1 MELDIIIL
9 GAGESGVGAACLAK
23 QKGYKVFVSEKNII
37 NSKFKK
43 ILRKNKIA
51 FEEGKHSANKV
62 LNANEIIKSPGIPN
76 ESILIQKI
84 KKNKI
89 PIISEIE
96 FAFRHT
102 DAKIIGITGSNG
114 KTTTS
119 SLIYHILRN
128 SGLNVGI
135 AGNIGNSFAKLIT
148 EKDFEYIV
156 LELSSFQLE
165 YIKKFQPKI
174 AVLTN
179 LSRDHLERY
188 NYDFQKYID
197 KKLDI
202 VSNHSN
208 SDYFIY
214 NADDKN
220 IQRELINRKIKS
232 TKIPFSYTNQD
243 TENKTFIKDNKIFLN
258 INKNKLMIS
267 LNSLSLK
274 GKHNTQNNMAAAT
287 VAKLI
292 NIKNEEIKESLSNFQ
307 SINHRM
313 EHVLTIQKV
322 KYIND
327 SKATNTNA
335 VYYALDSMTNSTIWI
350 AGGVDKGNDYD
361 ELLPLVREKVK
372 SIICIGLDNKKI
384 IETFSSVVDSIIET
398 STMIEAVRN
407 AYKIAKPG
415 EIVLLSPAC
424 SSFDIF
430 DNYEDRG
437 NQFKE
442 QVRKL

>member
-62 LNANEIIKSPGIPN
+62 LNAHEIIKSPGIPN

-165 YIKKFQPKI
+165 HLKKFQPKI

-243 TENKTFIKDNKIFLN
+243 SENKTFIKDNKIFLN

-398 STMIEAVRN
+398 TTMIEAVRN

-424 SSFDIF
+424 SSFDLF
-430 DNYEDRG
+430 DNFEDRG

>member
-62 LNANEIIKSPGIPN
+62 LNAHEIIKSPGIPN

-165 YIKKFQPKI
+165 HIEKFQPKI

-208 SDYFIY
+208 CDYFIY

-243 TENKTFIKDNKIFLN
+243 SENKTFIKDNKIFLN
-258 INKNKLMIS
+258 INKNKFMIS

-398 STMIEAVRN
+398 TTMIEAVRN

-424 SSFDIF
+424 SSFDLF
-430 DNYEDRG
+430 DNFEDRG

>member
-62 LNANEIIKSPGIPN
+62 LNAHEIIKSPGIPN

-165 YIKKFQPKI
+165 YLKKFQPKI

-232 TKIPFSYTNQD
+232 TKIPFSYTNQES
-243 TENKTFIKDNKIFLN
+243 ENKTFIKDNKIFLN

-335 VYYALDSMTNSTIWI
+335 VYFALDSMTNSTIWI

-398 STMIEAVRN
+398 TTMIEAVRN

-424 SSFDIF
+424 SSFDLF
-430 DNYEDRG
+430 DNFEDRG

>member
-232 TKIPFSYTNQD
+232 TKIPFSCTNQYSK
-243 TENKTFIKDNKIFLN
+243 NKTFIKDNKIFLN

-350 AGGVDKGNDYD
+350 AGGVDKGNNYD

-398 STMIEAVRN
+398 TTMIEAVRN

-424 SSFDIF
+424 SSFDLF
-430 DNYEDRG
+430 DNFEDRG

>member
-62 LNANEIIKSPGIPN
+62 LNAHEIIKSPGIPN

-165 YIKKFQPKI
+165 YLKKFQPKI

-335 VYYALDSMTNSTIWI
+335 VYFALDSMTNSTIWI
-350 AGGVDKGNDYD
+350 AGGVDKGNDYE

-398 STMIEAVRN
+398 TTMIEAVRN

-424 SSFDIF
+424 SSFDLF

>member
-62 LNANEIIKSPGIPN
+62 LNAHEIIKSPGIPN

-165 YIKKFQPKI
+165 HIKKFRPKI

-243 TENKTFIKDNKIFLN
+243 SENKTFIKDNKIFLN
-258 INKNKLMIS
+258 INKNKFMIS

-335 VYYALDSMTNSTIWI
+335 VYYALDSMKNSTIWI

-398 STMIEAVRN
+398 TTMIEAVRN

-424 SSFDIF
+424 SSFDLF
-430 DNYEDRG
+430 DNFEDRG

>member
-62 LNANEIIKSPGIPN
+62 LNAHEIIKSPGIPN

-165 YIKKFQPKI
+165 YLKKFQPKI

-232 TKIPFSYTNQD
+232 TKIPFSYTNQES
-243 TENKTFIKDNKIFLN
+243 ENKTFIKDNKIFLN

-335 VYYALDSMTNSTIWI
+335 VYFALDSMTNSTIWI

-398 STMIEAVRN
+398 TTMIEAVRN

-424 SSFDIF
+424 SSFDLF

>member
-398 STMIEAVRN
+398 TTMIEAVRN

>member
-62 LNANEIIKSPGIPN
+62 LNAHEIIKSPGIPN

-165 YIKKFQPKI
+165 YLKKFQPKI

-232 TKIPFSYTNQD
+232 TKIPFSYTNQES
-243 TENKTFIKDNKIFLN
+243 ENKTFIKDNKIFLN

-292 NIKNEEIKESLSNFQ
+292 NIKDEEIKESLSNFQ

-398 STMIEAVRN
+398 TTMIEAVRN

-424 SSFDIF
+424 SSFDLF
-430 DNYEDRG
+430 DNFEDRG

>member
-51 FEEGKHSANKV
+51 FEEGKHSTNKV

-148 EKDFEYIV
+148 ERDFEYIV

-232 TKIPFSYTNQD
+232 TKIPFSCTNQYSK
-243 TENKTFIKDNKIFLN
+243 NKTFIKDNKIFLN

-398 STMIEAVRN
+398 TTMIEAVRN

-424 SSFDIF
+424 SSFDLF
-430 DNYEDRG
+430 DNFEDRG

>member
-62 LNANEIIKSPGIPN
+62 LNAHEIIKSPGIPN

-165 YIKKFQPKI
+165 YLKKFQPKI

-232 TKIPFSYTNQD
+232 TKIPFSYTNQES
-243 TENKTFIKDNKIFLN
+243 ENKTFIKDNKIFLN

-398 STMIEAVRN
+398 TTMIEAVRN

-424 SSFDIF
+424 SSFDLF

>member
-1 MELDIIIL
+1 MGQNITIL
-9 GAGESGVGAACLAK
+9 GGGESGVGAAYLAN
-23 QKGYKVFVSEKNII
+23 QKGYSVFLSDKNLI
-37 NSKFKK
+37 SSRYKK
-43 ILRKNKIA
+43 ILINNKINY
-51 FEEGKHSANKV
+51 EEGKHSKSKV

-76 ESILIQKI
+76 DSVLIENI
-84 KKNKI
+84 KKCKI

-96 FAFRHT
+96 FACRFT
-102 DAKIIGITGSNG
+102 NAKIIGVTGSNG

-119 SLIYHILRN
+119 SLVYHILKS

-135 AGNIGNSFAKLIT
+135 AGNIGNSFAKLIADN
-148 EKDFEYIV
+148 EFEYIV

-165 YIKKFQPKI
+165 HISKFKPKI
-174 AVLTN
+174 AVITN
-179 LSRDHLERY
+179 LSKDHLERY
-188 NYDFQKYID
+188 NFNFQNYID
-197 KKLDI
+197 KKMDI
-202 VSNHSN
+202 TSNQTN
-208 SDYFIY
+208 SDYLIY
-214 NADDKN
+214 NADDTN
-220 IQRELINRKIKS
+220 IQKELIKRNIKS
-232 TKIPFSYTNQD
+232 NKIPYSYCDQNLKNQ
-243 TENKTFIKDNKIFLN
+243 TFLKNNKIFLN

-274 GKHNTQNNMAAAT
+274 GSHNTQNNMAAAT

-327 SKATNTNA
+327 SKATNINA
-335 VYYALDSMTNSTIWI
+335 VYYALDSMNNSTIWI

-372 SIICIGLDNKKI
+372 SIICLGLDNKKI

-398 STMIEAVRN
+398 STMIDAVRN
-407 AYKIAKPG
+407 AYKIAKPN

-424 SSFDIF
+424 SSFDLF
-430 DNYEDRG
+430 KDYEDRG

>member
-243 TENKTFIKDNKIFLN
+243 SENKTFIKDNKIFLN

-398 STMIEAVRN
+398 TTMIEAVRN

-424 SSFDIF
+424 SSFDLF

>member
-1 MELDIIIL
+1 MGQNITIL
-9 GAGESGVGAACLAK
+9 GGGESGVGAAYLAN
-23 QKGYKVFVSEKNII
+23 QKGYSVFLSDKNLI
-37 NSKFKK
+37 SSRYKK
-43 ILRKNKIA
+43 ILNNNKINY
-51 FEEGKHSANKV
+51 EEGKHSNSKV

-76 ESILIQKI
+76 DSVLIENI
-84 KKNKI
+84 KKCKI

-96 FAFRHT
+96 FAYRFT
-102 DAKIIGITGSNG
+102 NAKIIGVTGSNG

-119 SLIYHILRN
+119 SLVYHILKS

-135 AGNIGNSFAKLIT
+135 AGNIGNSFAKLIANN
-148 EKDFEYIV
+148 EFEYIV

-165 YIKKFQPKI
+165 HISKFKPKI
-174 AVLTN
+174 AVITN
-179 LSRDHLERY
+179 LSKDHLERY
-188 NYDFQKYID
+188 NFNFQNYID
-197 KKLDI
+197 KKMDI
-202 VSNHSN
+202 TSNQTN
-208 SDYFIY
+208 SDYLIY
-214 NADDKN
+214 NADDTN
-220 IQRELINRKIKS
+220 IQKELIKRNIKS
-232 TKIPFSYTNQD
+232 NKIPYSYCDQNLKNQ
-243 TENKTFIKDNKIFLN
+243 TFLKNNKIFLN

-267 LNSLSLK
+267 LNSLSLN
-274 GKHNTQNNMAAAT
+274 GSHNTQNNMAAAT

-327 SKATNTNA
+327 SKATNINA
-335 VYYALDSMTNSTIWI
+335 VYYALDSMNNSTIWI

-372 SIICIGLDNKKI
+372 SIICLGLDNKKI

-398 STMIEAVRN
+398 STMTDAVRN
-407 AYKIAKPG
+407 AYKIAKPN

-424 SSFDIF
+424 SSFDLF
-430 DNYEDRG
+430 KDYEDRG

-442 QVRKL
+442 QVRNL

>member
-165 YIKKFQPKI
+165 HIKKFRPKI

-208 SDYFIY
+208 SDYLIY

-243 TENKTFIKDNKIFLN
+243 SENKTFIKDNKIFLN

-398 STMIEAVRN
+398 TTMIEAVRN

-424 SSFDIF
+424 SSFDLF
-430 DNYEDRG
+430 DNFEDRG

>member
-62 LNANEIIKSPGIPN
+62 LNAHEIIKSPGIPN

-165 YIKKFQPKI
+165 HINKFQPKI

-208 SDYFIY
+208 SDYLIY

-243 TENKTFIKDNKIFLN
+243 TANKTFIKDNKIFLN

-398 STMIEAVRN
+398 TTMIEAVRN

-424 SSFDIF
+424 SSFDLF
-430 DNYEDRG
+430 DNFEDRG

>member
-43 ILRKNKIA
+43 ILIKNKIA

-62 LNANEIIKSPGIPN
+62 LNAHEIIKSPGIPN

-165 YIKKFQPKI
+165 HLKKFQPKI

-243 TENKTFIKDNKIFLN
+243 SENKTFIKDNKIFLN

-398 STMIEAVRN
+398 TTMIEAVRN

-424 SSFDIF
+424 SSFDLF

>member
-62 LNANEIIKSPGIPN
+62 LNAHEIIKSPGIPN

-165 YIKKFQPKI
+165 HIEKFQPKI

-243 TENKTFIKDNKIFLN
+243 SENKTFIKDNKIFLN

-398 STMIEAVRN
+398 TTMIEAVRN

-424 SSFDIF
+424 SSFDLF

>member
-62 LNANEIIKSPGIPN
+62 LNAHEIIKSPGIPN

-165 YIKKFQPKI
+165 HLKKFQPKI

-243 TENKTFIKDNKIFLN
+243 SENKTFIKDNKIFLN

-335 VYYALDSMTNSTIWI
+335 VYFALDSMTNSTIWI

-398 STMIEAVRN
+398 TTMIEAVRN

-424 SSFDIF
+424 SSFDLF
-430 DNYEDRG
+430 DNFEDRG

>member
-243 TENKTFIKDNKIFLN
+243 NENKTFIKDNKIFLN

-384 IETFSSVVDSIIET
+384 IETFSSIVDSIIET
-398 STMIEAVRN
+398 TTMIEAVRN

-424 SSFDIF
+424 SSFDLF

>member
-76 ESILIQKI
+76 ESVLIQKI

-243 TENKTFIKDNKIFLN
+243 SENKTFIKDNKIFLN

-384 IETFSSVVDSIIET
+384 IETFSSIVDSIIET
-398 STMIEAVRN
+398 TTMIEAVRN

-424 SSFDIF
+424 SSFDLF

>member
-62 LNANEIIKSPGIPN
+62 LNAHEIIKSPGIPN

-165 YIKKFQPKI
+165 YITKFQPKI

-179 LSRDHLERY
+179 LSKDHLERY

-243 TENKTFIKDNKIFLN
+243 SENKTFIKDNKIFLN

-398 STMIEAVRN
+398 TTMIEAVRN

-424 SSFDIF
+424 SSFDLF
-430 DNYEDRG
+430 DNFEDRG

>member
-62 LNANEIIKSPGIPN
+62 LNAHEIIKSPGIPN

-165 YIKKFQPKI
+165 HIEKFQPKI

-243 TENKTFIKDNKIFLN
+243 SENKTFIKDNKIFLN

-398 STMIEAVRN
+398 TTMIEAVRN

-424 SSFDIF
+424 SSFDLF
-430 DNYEDRG
+430 DNFEDRG

>member
-62 LNANEIIKSPGIPN
+62 LNAHEIIKSPGIPN

-165 YIKKFQPKI
+165 YLKKFQPKI

-398 STMIEAVRN
+398 TTMIEAVRN

-424 SSFDIF
+424 SSFDLF

>member
-62 LNANEIIKSPGIPN
+62 LNAHEIIKSPGIPN

-165 YIKKFQPKI
+165 DIKKFQPKI

>member
-62 LNANEIIKSPGIPN
+62 LNAHEIIKSPGIPN

-165 YIKKFQPKI
+165 HIKKFQPKI

-243 TENKTFIKDNKIFLN
+243 SENKTFIKDNKIFLN

-398 STMIEAVRN
+398 TTMIEAVRN

-424 SSFDIF
+424 SSFDLF

>member
-62 LNANEIIKSPGIPN
+62 LNAHEIIKSPGIPN

-243 TENKTFIKDNKIFLN
+243 SENKTFIKDNKIFLN

-398 STMIEAVRN
+398 TTMIEAVRN

-424 SSFDIF
+424 SSFDLF

>member
-1 MELDIIIL
+1 MT
-9 GAGESGVGAACLAK
+9 K
-23 QKGYKVFVSEKNII
+23 
-37 NSKFKK
+37 
-43 ILRKNKIA
+43 
-51 FEEGKHSANKV
+51 
-62 LNANEIIKSPGIPN
+62 IIKHN
-76 ESILIQKI
+76 FHQSIIRSYDI
-84 KKNKI
+84 RGEYNKTL
-89 PIISEIE
+89 
-96 FAFRHT
+96 FDN

-148 EKDFEYIV
+148 ENDFEYIV

-165 YIKKFQPKI
+165 HIKKFQPKI

-208 SDYFIY
+208 SDYLIY

-243 TENKTFIKDNKIFLN
+243 SENKTFIKDNKIFLN

-398 STMIEAVRN
+398 TTMIEAVRN

-424 SSFDIF
+424 SSFDLF

>member
-243 TENKTFIKDNKIFLN
+243 SENKTFIKDNKIFLN

-384 IETFSSVVDSIIET
+384 IETFSSIVDSIIET
-398 STMIEAVRN
+398 TTMIEAVRN

-424 SSFDIF
+424 SSFDLF